1 MSNKK
6 AFVRYAD
13 NKAVAG
19 SLVVRTEAPSV
30 GVWKEVPFD
39 LCCQT
44 TSASCVILQGVP
56 NGSGE
61 YGFSLQPKN
70 SGPNLKGIVRWAVG
84 QEESFNLV
92 SNGTTYDFFYNY
104 GDQLPHTVQLC
115 VENPSQ
121 MQDFELGFGPGDT
134 VSLDNAQS
142 LKGVDEWDSDSMNI
156 YSLDLSGMIGLTQL
170 YHCCS
175 VLTHINITGSVNLE
189 DVDLRDNQL
198 TQASVD
204 HVLIALDNHGVG
216 PGYLDLSGGT
226 NAIPSAAGLAAKTNL
241 EAFGWTVFVNS

>member
-1 MSNKK
+1 MAKKK

-30 GVWKEVPFD
+30 GVWKEVPYD

-44 TSASCVILQGVP
+44 TSASCAILQGVP

-61 YGFSLQPKN
+61 YGFSLQAKN
-70 SGPNLKGIVRWAVG
+70 SGPNLKGVVRWAVG

-92 SNGTTYDFFYNY
+92 SDGTTYDFFYNY

-142 LKGVDEWDSDSMNI
+142 LKGVDEWDSDGMNI
-156 YSLDLSGMIGLTQL
+156 YSLDLSGMIGLRQL

-175 VLTHINITGSVNLE
+175 VLTHVNITGSVDLI
-189 DVDLRDNQL
+189 DVELVNDAL
-198 TQASVD
+198 TEASVD
-204 HVLIALDNHGVG
+204 HILITLDNSGLIGGNVN
-216 PGYLDLSGGT
+216 LSGGT
-226 NAIPSAAGLAAKTNL
+226 SAAPSPAGVAATLSLAGKAWNVSTN
-241 EAFGWTVFVNS
+241 